1 MKACDKPNNRMY
13 ESFSVFCPDEHIESL
28 DLLATEDI
36 LIDWSQPI
44 YLNFTQTSI
53 VNRIENFNLSI
64 EVTEKIAGDIYVQ
77 SEPPEEELQLDELQ
91 GDECEV
97 RELIAENAKAIHEL
111 YPAHDMEAVEVFE
124 KLITRLPAYGVF
136 SSGQL
141 AAWMV
146 QSYYGAMFSMQTRPE
161 FRRKGYGIHLAQQ
174 LTRKVR
180 SRGYVPFVVIRPEND
195 ASLSL
200 YNKLGFKKSYETVRA
215 IRHHIRRDVLLEGR
229 TGFGHPSTFS
239 DLQASMKREARL
251 FFYNRLYSSSPLKIG
266 ECPKNGLQA
275 KRSRGTTKS
284 LAHLS
289 SLKPEDLL
297 PESPEIK
304 RNLQHQ
310 SVR

>member
-1 MKACDKPNNRMY
+1 MY

-77 SEPPEEELQLDELQ
+77 SEPPEEELQLD

-141 AAWMV
+141 AAWM
-146 QSYYGAMFSMQTRPE
+146 TRPE

-215 IRHHIRRDVLLEGR
+215 I
-229 TGFGHPSTFS
+229 
-239 DLQASMKREARL
+239 
-251 FFYNRLYSSSPLKIG
+251 
-266 ECPKNGLQA
+266 
-275 KRSRGTTKS
+275 
-284 LAHLS
+284 
-289 SLKPEDLL
+289 
-297 PESPEIK
+297 
-304 RNLQHQ
+304 
-310 SVR
+310 VRPV